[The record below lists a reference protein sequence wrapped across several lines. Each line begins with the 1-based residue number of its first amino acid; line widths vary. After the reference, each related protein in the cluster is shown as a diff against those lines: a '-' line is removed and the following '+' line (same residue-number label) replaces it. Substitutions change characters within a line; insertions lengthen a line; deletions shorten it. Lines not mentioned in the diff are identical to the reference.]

1 MTMTTE
7 PTTVRTIVANGGQE
21 SIELAIREAMGD
33 SSGDEATDLKHEDHM
48 WNLLWAADY
57 LSYNPGGENLG
68 YVLYEMPEHEWFDL
82 VDQACQPNIPRPLT
96 DGNLPHVGQEV
107 ALAGPRPGT
116 GSDHGR
122 YVGQTNGVPVFY
134 FAETSREEFVPKSDE
149 ITWVAR

>member
-1 MTMTTE
+1 MTTE
-7 PTTVRTIVANGGQE
+7 PTLDTFAYIANHDG
-21 SIELAIREAMGD
+21 
-33 SSGDEATDLKHEDHM
+33 TDLICVDLAGLTSDELCGLIPDAETAGDDLM
-48 WNLLWAADY
+48 LTTIARILDAREQAATG
-57 LSYNPGGENLG
+57 PT
-68 YVLYEMPEHEWFDL
+68 HT
-82 VDQACQPNIPRPLT
+82 PRPLT